1 VDAHVAASGGHVVL
15 ERLLLVAVED
25 VTADLSRAPRATT
38 TLYLVFKGSG
48 TGALFDVDDFTFTT
62 G

>member
-1 VDAHVAASGGHVVL
+1 MTGGW
-15 ERLLLVAVED
+15 ETFQD
-25 VTADLSRAPRATT
+25 VTANPSRAPRGTT

-48 TGALFDVDDFTFTT
+48 TGALFDVDDFTITT